1 MERKVVVFPAANQAK
16 PDSTGGEPPDM
27 EQRLR
32 HLEEDVAVIK
42 SNYATKVDIAD
53 LSTEMHKGFGDL
65 RAEMHSLTRQLI
77 MWSVG
82 TILTGM
88 ALVFAILKWL
98 SP

>member
-1 MERKVVVFPAANQAK
+1 MANIIDFPTEDIAQRT
-16 PDSTGGEPPDM
+16 SGGEPPDM

-42 SNYATKVDIAD
+42 SNYATREAIAD
-53 LSTEMHKGFGDL
+53 LRAEMHKGFGDL
-65 RAEMHSLTRQLI
+65 RAEMHRLARQQI